1 MEAIPERSD
10 ILKHLYRIAVLLV
23 NLCLLT
29 VFIIGPALYLAA
41 SPDYYKT
48 QFEKTGI
55 YATVTPEG
63 EEMRTPIYYV
73 GGKSRN
79 VARFT
84 DEQLDAIAA
93 HIIDFL
99 FGDTEDFTLVMDGVE
114 LNGEVTDGV
123 SVFGEKAVTH
133 MADVKALMTAARGAV
148 LLALCLLPLLLIF
161 LFMRARQY
169 GRCALRGTLLFY
181 AVLLSAAGGFC
192 LFALRGNP
200 ADPASA
206 FWEAAHHLFFPFQP
220 EKVAGS
226 FFNDALTMILSLEL
240 FMSAVYT
247 VVAIYAAALIVWLA
261 VAARIRKRA
270 LS

>member
-1 MEAIPERSD
+1 M
-10 ILKHLYRIAVLLV
+10 KHLYRLGVLLV

-29 VFIIGPALYLAA
+29 VFIIGPALHLAA
-41 SPDYYKT
+41 SPDYYERE
-48 QFEKTGI
+48 FRKTGI
-55 YATVTPEG
+55 YATKTPDG
-63 EEMRTPIYYV
+63 EEKRRPIYYI
-73 GGKSRN
+73 GGRSQS

-114 LNGEVTDGV
+114 LNGEVADGV

-133 MADVKALMTAARGAV
+133 MADVKALMTAARYAV
-148 LLALCLLPLLLIF
+148 ISALCLLPLLLVF
-161 LFMRARQY
+161 LFWRAREH
-169 GRCALRGTLLFY
+169 GRSALRGTLLFY
-181 AVLLSAAGGFC
+181 AVLLLLAGGFC
-192 LFALRGNP
+192 LFALSGDP

-206 FWEAAHHLFFPFQP
+206 FWRAAHHLFFPFQP

-226 FFNDALTMILSLEL
+226 FFNDALTVILSLDL

-247 VVAIYAAALIVWLA
+247 VVATYATALLLWLIVAAL
-261 VAARIRKRA
+261 IRKRA
-270 LS
+270 Q

>member
-1 MEAIPERSD
+1 M
-10 ILKHLYRIAVLLV
+10 KHLYRIAVLLV

-41 SPDYYKT
+41 SPGYYKT

-63 EEMRTPIYYV
+63 EEVRTPIHYV
-73 GGKSRN
+73 GGKARS

-84 DEQLDAIAA
+84 DAQLDAIAG
-93 HIIDFL
+93 HIIGFL

-114 LNGEVTDGV
+114 LNGEVRDGV
-123 SVFGEKAVTH
+123 SVFGEEAVTH
-133 MADVKALMTAARGAV
+133 MRDVKVLMTAAGYAV
-148 LLALCLLPLLLIF
+148 IAALCLLPLLLI
-161 LFMRARQY
+161 LLLAGARQH
-169 GRCALRGTLLFY
+169 GRSALRGTLLFY
-181 AVLLSAAGGFC
+181 AVLLLLAGGFC
-192 LFALRGNP
+192 LFALRGAP
-200 ADPASA
+200 TDPASA

-226 FFNDALTMILSLEL
+226 FFNDALTSILTLDL

-247 VVAIYAAALIVWLA
+247 VVAVYAAALAAWLCVAVWIRRR
-261 VAARIRKRA
+261 AR
-270 LS
+270 

>member
-1 MEAIPERSD
+1 M
-10 ILKHLYRIAVLLV
+10 KHLYRIAVLLV

-29 VFIIGPALYLAA
+29 VGIIGPALYLAA
-41 SPDYYKT
+41 SPGYYERE
-48 QFEKTGI
+48 FEKTGI
-55 YATVTPEG
+55 YSTVSPDG
-63 EEMRTPIYYV
+63 EEVRTPIHYI
-73 GGKSRN
+73 GGKTRN

-99 FGDTEDFTLVMDGVE
+99 FGDTEDFTLLLDGVE

-123 SVFGEKAVTH
+123 SVFGERATAH
-133 MADVKALMTAARGAV
+133 MRDVKVLMTAARYAV
-148 LLALCLLPLLLIF
+148 LVALCLLPLLLLF
-161 LFMRARQY
+161 LFLQSRRY
-169 GRCALRGTLLFY
+169 GRSALRGTLLFY
-181 AVLLSAAGGFC
+181 AVLLLAAGGFC

-200 ADPASA
+200 HDPASA

-226 FFNDALTMILSLEL
+226 FFNDALTSILTLPL

-247 VVAIYAAALIVWLA
+247 VVAVYAAALIAWLCVSVW
-261 VAARIRKRA
+261 IRKRA
-270 LS
+270 K